1 MTKKLTSLICLS
13 SVAIALDQLTK
24 LYVHMNFQLHEV
36 KVVFESFFNITY
48 VRNYGAAFGFLAQTP
63 EGFRQIF
70 FLMMPPLACAI
81 IIWILSTVKD
91 NQHWQIAALSAVFGG
106 ALGNYI
112 DRLHYGYV
120 VDFLDFHFYQKQ
132 SWPAFNLADSF
143 IVCGVL
149 YLIFLI
155 LTEKEASNHN

>member
-1 MTKKLTSLICLS
+1 
-13 SVAIALDQLTK
+13 
-24 LYVHMNFQLHEV
+24 MNFQLHEV
-36 KVVFESFFNITY
+36 KMVFENFFNITY
-48 VRNYGAAFGFLAQTP
+48 VRNYGAAFGFLAHTP
-63 EGFRQIF
+63 ESFRQVF
-70 FLMMPPLACAI
+70 FLMMPPLACGI

-91 NQHWQIAALSAVFGG
+91 TQAWQIVALSAIFGG

-143 IVCGVL
+143 IVSGVL

-155 LTEKEASNHN
+155 LTEKETSTSNGQFVDKL

>member
-1 MTKKLTSLICLS
+1 MTKKLTYLICLS
-13 SVAIALDQLTK
+13 SIAIALDQLTK

-48 VRNYGAAFGFLAQTP
+48 VRNYGAAFGFLAHTP

-91 NQHWQIAALSAVFGG
+91 NQNWQIVALSAIFGG

-155 LTEKEASNHN
+155 LTEKETTTHN